1 MANKNINPRL
11 QKKAF
16 AQNQIAVSELAEK
29 ISAGDR
35 SALALGITILESS
48 TEKDIQK
55 GTELLDLLAP
65 EYIKSSAWRM
75 AISGSPGVGKSTFIE
90 ALIKNQPDGKFA
102 ILTID
107 PSSEKTK
114 GSILGDKTRMES
126 ISTLDNVFV
135 RPSPSRSVLG
145 GVGSM
150 TREVMLLCES
160 AGYEYIIIETVGVGQ
175 SETTV
180 SQMVDLFMLLVLPGS
195 GDEIQGIKRGI
206 VELADIIA
214 ITKTDGDR
222 KTIAQ
227 QSVRA
232 YKNALHILSGKHDK
246 KSIPVL
252 PISSYTSEGIDKI
265 WEEINSYKDYFS
277 QESRLEKL
285 RQTQVMQ
292 WYDHQ
297 LKEVIYEKFLA
308 NKNVQKSLKTHKAQI
323 ENGAVDIW
331 SLLNQFRAGQF

>member
-1 MANKNINPRL
+1 MANKNINPNL
-11 QKKAF
+11 NKGAF
-16 AQNQIAVSELAEK
+16 AQSQIAVSELAKK
-29 ISAGDR
+29 IAAGDR
-35 SALALGITILESS
+35 SALALGITIIESS
-48 TEKDIQK
+48 KESDVQK
-55 GTELLDLLAP
+55 SNELLNTLAP
-65 EYIKSSAWRM
+65 DYITSNAWRI

-90 ALIKNQPDGKFA
+90 ALIKNQPSEKFA

-126 ISTLDNVFV
+126 ISTLANVFV
-135 RPSPSRSVLG
+135 RPSPSKSVLG
-145 GVGSM
+145 GVGSR
-150 TREVMLLCES
+150 TREVMLLCEA

-246 KSIPVL
+246 KTIPVM
-252 PISSYTSEGIDKI
+252 PVSSYTDEGIEKV
-265 WEEINSYKDYFS
+265 WEEIASYKTYF
-277 QESRLEKL
+277 QNEGRLSKL
-285 RQTQVMQ
+285 RKSQVLQ
-292 WYDHQ
+292 WYEHQ
-297 LKEVIYEKFLA
+297 LKEVIYKKFIA
-308 NKNVQKSLKTHKAQI
+308 DKEVQSNLIKHRTKIA
-323 ENGAVDIW
+323 
-331 SLLNQFRAGQF
+331 